1 MMKHGNPTQIIFKK
15 RGLFV
20 DIAKIYKKVGHY
32 FKLRKLP
39 VHTGKN
45 MFYQPDQSVLIFL
58 PSSQLAGLFPVHAT
72 RPDLNRPILSAQV
85 WTCSFNSQL
94 KTNIIRP
101 QKCPNC
107 LFSISMSLS
116 FFWGFTRH
124 FYSCQYLACQKRGI
138 EE

>member
-1 MMKHGNPTQIIFKK
+1 M
-15 RGLFV
+15 

-45 MFYQPDQSVLIFL
+45 MFLSAGSIGADFFL

-101 QKCPNC
+101 KNVPIVCFRYQ
-107 LFSISMSLS
+107 
-116 FFWGFTRH
+116 
-124 FYSCQYLACQKRGI
+124 
-138 EE
+138 